1 MARLLGARRTFS
13 RRMDGVELVRAT
25 VSCDSAAGAL
35 ADVWIE
41 NALRWTDD
49 VLVPYAKQVFE
60 KDPASDK
67 RFTFRRFEYVLSVSL
82 SSASAEEA
90 ELRVKATLARA
101 RGAVIVETHHV
112 ERLRLADRAFLPSES
127 KKKAPR
133 RVRRSV
139 FSRENR

>member
-1 MARLLGARRTFS
+1 MARLLGGRRTFS

-25 VSCDSAAGAL
+25 VCCDSAAGTL
-35 ADVWIE
+35 ADGWIE
-41 NALRWTDD
+41 NALRWVDD

-82 SSASAEEA
+82 SSVSAEEA

-101 RGAVIVETHHV
+101 RGAVIGETEHV

-133 RVRRSV
+133 RVLRSV